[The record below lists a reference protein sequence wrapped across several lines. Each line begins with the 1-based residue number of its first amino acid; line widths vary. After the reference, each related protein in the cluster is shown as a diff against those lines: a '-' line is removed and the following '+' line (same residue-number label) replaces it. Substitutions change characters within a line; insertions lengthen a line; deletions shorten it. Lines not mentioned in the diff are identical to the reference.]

1 MKHRSIHTAVVLVL
15 VAALVSTP
23 AIATAAT
30 PTVHSADSTEQVD
43 PPDLSDPDEFESW
56 LDETMA
62 DQLEQHRVPGAA
74 VVVVDDGDV
83 LLAKG
88 YGYATVESQRPVV
101 ANETVF
107 SIGSTGKLVTWTA
120 VMQGVEDDR
129 LDLDR
134 DVNDYLT
141 DSAVTVPDT
150 YPEPMTLEH
159 LGTHSAGFE
168 DVFAGMVTDDLDE
181 IRPMEEILVDH

>member
-1 MKHRSIHTAVVLVL
+1 MKHRSTHTAVVLVL
-15 VAALVSTP
+15 VLTLVSTP

-43 PPDLSDPDEFESW
+43 PTDLSDPDEFERW

-62 DQLEQHRVPGAA
+62 DQLERHRVPGAA
-74 VVVVDDGDV
+74 VVVVNDGDV

-88 YGYATVESQRPVV
+88 YGYADLESQRPVV

-120 VMQGVEDDR
+120 VMQGVEDGR
-129 LDLDR
+129 Q
-134 DVNDYLT
+134 
-141 DSAVTVPDT
+141 
-150 YPEPMTLEH
+150 
-159 LGTHSAGFE
+159 
-168 DVFAGMVTDDLDE
+168 
-181 IRPMEEILVDH
+181 